1 MAIVIYK
8 CKNCGGPVK
17 YSATL
22 GKFNCEYCNTVY
34 SEDEVK
40 ALTLLSERE
49 DVVVDAVNGDY
60 VEYHCPSCGA
70 NIVTDETTVA
80 TNCYYCNNPIVM
92 SGKLESSQMPT
103 KVIPFRVDKKKAL
116 ESFES
121 WIKTKKF
128 VPKSF
133 FNDKQEIEEIN
144 GVYFPYWLYNTNV
157 LVDIDREG
165 SRTYTRTEGDYRV
178 TYRKDFRIVRK
189 GDIDVK
195 NLPKLALAKSN
206 KVLVESV
213 YPFDFNNAINF
224 DSSYLSG
231 FVAEKKDIEKEAL
244 MNSIEDDVYKYSTK
258 VVRDSMTGE
267 SVNVVNNDFTI
278 GQGSFEY
285 AMLPVWAIS
294 YNDRDSN
301 KHFFFSVNGQTGK
314 VVGKLPIDN
323 AKLYLS
329 GLMAILPL
337 FLIINAILYFTGN
350 LQTGTFLIALV
361 GSIIAYLLYV
371 HKVHSD
377 YNMTSSGVVNRGVNQ
392 IDFNNNYAEKIE
404 YCKDIDLGTRV
415 ISRSRIERK

>member
-1 MAIVIYK
+1 MATVIYK
-8 CKNCGGPVK
+8 CENCGGPVK

-34 SEDEVK
+34 SEEEVK
-40 ALTLLSERE
+40 RLSLLSQRE
-49 DVVVDAVNGDY
+49 DVIADGDGEY
-60 VEYHCPSCGA
+60 LEYHCPSCGA

-80 TNCYYCNNPIVM
+80 TTCYYCNNPIVM

-103 KVIPFRVDKKKAL
+103 RVIPFKVDKARAL
-116 ESFES
+116 ESFDN
-121 WIKTKKF
+121 WMKKKKF

-133 FNDKQEIEEIN
+133 YNDKKEIEEIN

-157 LVDIDREG
+157 FVDLDREG

-178 TYRKDFRIVRK
+178 TYEKHFRIIRK
-189 GDIDVK
+189 GDVEVK

-244 MNSIEDDVYKYSTK
+244 MSSIEEDVYKYSKK
-258 VVRDSMTGE
+258 VVRDSMTNE
-267 SVNVVNNDFTI
+267 SVNIINSDFSI
-278 GQGSFEY
+278 KPGKFDY

-294 YNDRDSN
+294 YNDKESN
-301 KHFFFSVNGQTGK
+301 QNFFFSVNGQTGK
-314 VVGKLPIDN
+314 VVGKLPIDKN
-323 AKLYLS
+323 KLYLS
-329 GLMAILPL
+329 GLLAIVPIFAIIIAIL
-337 FLIINAILYFTGN
+337 NFTGN
-350 LQTGTFLIALV
+350 LQTSSFLVTLV
-361 GSIIAYLLYV
+361 GTIVAYIIYITRV
-371 HKVHSD
+371 ISE
-377 YNMTSSGVVNRGVNQ
+377 YNMTNSSVVNRGVNQ

-404 YCKDIDLGTRV
+404 YCKDIDLGTRT
-415 ISRSRIERK
+415 ISRTRINRK

>member
-1 MAIVIYK
+1 M
-8 CKNCGGPVK
+8 
-17 YSATL
+17 
-22 GKFNCEYCNTVY
+22 
-34 SEDEVK
+34 
-40 ALTLLSERE
+40 
-49 DVVVDAVNGDY
+49 
-60 VEYHCPSCGA
+60 
-70 NIVTDETTVA
+70 
-80 TNCYYCNNPIVM
+80 
-92 SGKLESSQMPT
+92 
-103 KVIPFRVDKKKAL
+103 
-116 ESFES
+116 
-121 WIKTKKF
+121 
-128 VPKSF
+128 
-133 FNDKQEIEEIN
+133 
-144 GVYFPYWLYNTNV
+144 
-157 LVDIDREG
+157 
-165 SRTYTRTEGDYRV
+165 
-178 TYRKDFRIVRK
+178 
-189 GDIDVK
+189 
-195 NLPKLALAKSN
+195 
-206 KVLVESV
+206 LVESV

-285 AMLPVWAIS
+285 AMLPVWTIS
-294 YNDRDSN
+294 YNDKDSN
-301 KHFFFSVNGQTGK
+301 KLFFFSVNGQTGK

-337 FLIINAILYFTGN
+337 FLIINVILYFTGN
-350 LQTGTFLIALV
+350 LQTSTFLIALV

-415 ISRSRIERK
+415 IDRSRIERK

>member
-1 MAIVIYK
+1 MRK
-8 CKNCGGPVK
+8 LWWSGK
-17 YSATL
+17 ATL

-103 KVIPFRVDKKKAL
+103 KVIPFRVDKKSAL
-116 ESFES
+116 ESFEN

-329 GLMAILPL
+329 GLIAILPL